1 MECTISEKRHVP
13 VERREFGDND
23 TVRMTDLFVVT
34 TWRDVSNGTA
44 RHSMGR
50 VQMGKGFLWHRHVY
64 CGRCQGEMPH
74 GRWPSLSY
82 TRDHRPHA
90 STRHW
95 QLQFTLTQLKAYWDI
110 AERP

>member
-50 VQMGKGFLWHRHVY
+50 VQMGKRFLWHRHVY

-82 TRDHRPHA
+82 GHPRRTHVITVHMRARA
-90 STRHW
+90 RVTGSSS
-95 QLQFTLTQLKAYWDI
+95 
-110 AERP
+110 